1 MVTVNFDNA
10 ATTYPKPPEVRQA
23 VAEAVLKYGNSGRG
37 GHTIAARTSEMVYD
51 ARETAADFFGAKVE
65 NTIFTLNCTH
75 ALNLAIQGILQ
86 TGDHVIFSD
95 LEHNSVYRPIMA
107 LAKSQ
112 KVAYRMVKIAADD
125 DETMRRF
132 RAAIRPNT
140 RAVVCTIPSNVTGQI
155 LPYRRIAQLCRENG
169 LCFIADG
176 AQACGILPLSLE
188 ADGMHILCTA
198 GHKGLYGITGTGI
211 LMTDCQFPIRPLMQG
226 GTGSASRSPEQ
237 PDFLPDRLECGT
249 LNVIG
254 AASLRAGIGFVKSRT
269 VEMLYRHESYLCDL
283 FCQAMQELPEVRVY
297 REAGVSY
304 VPIVSFTV
312 ADEPPEKLAAWLS
325 QEGFCLR
332 AGLHCAPLAHEKL
345 GTADGT
351 LRFAPSAFSRESD
364 TLRLAASV
372 KNYVKNLKNG
382 GNLLKKTSDMLK

>member
-107 LAKSQ
+107 LAKSR

-140 RAVVCTIPSNVTGQI
+140 RAVVCTIASNVTGQI
-155 LPYRRIAQLCRENG
+155 LLY
-169 LCFIADG
+169 
-176 AQACGILPLSLE
+176 CGR
-188 ADGMHILCTA
+188 CA
-198 GHKGLYGITGTGI
+198 GVRH
-211 LMTDCQFPIRPLMQG
+211 
-226 GTGSASRSPEQ
+226 SAA
-237 PDFLPDRLECGT
+237 
-249 LNVIG
+249 VIG
-254 AASLRAGIGFVKSRT
+254 SGRYAYFMYCR
-269 VEMLYRHESYLCDL
+269 
-283 FCQAMQELPEVRVY
+283 P
-297 REAGVSY
+297 
-304 VPIVSFTV
+304 
-312 ADEPPEKLAAWLS
+312 
-325 QEGFCLR
+325 
-332 AGLHCAPLAHEKL
+332 
-345 GTADGT
+345 
-351 LRFAPSAFSRESD
+351 
-364 TLRLAASV
+364 
-372 KNYVKNLKNG
+372 
-382 GNLLKKTSDMLK
+382 